1 MRAVYLASSHPLASV
16 VLLGLCWGSLPA
28 NVTAT
33 PTSKPA
39 PIHQGTALFTLV
51 NNTSQPLA
59 LYVDGQHLLSVSS
72 RQSGII
78 SVTTGYHT
86 FEAVMLD
93 GTNRHVTRSG
103 EIDAAGRT
111 WTVDE
116 G

>member
-1 MRAVYLASSHPLASV
+1 MRAIHPASSHPLTSFI
-16 VLLGLCWGSLPA
+16 LLGLCWAGFFALETVTPA
-28 NVTAT
+28 AEAT
-33 PTSKPA
+33 P
-39 PIHQGTALFTLV
+39 IYQGSALFTLV

-72 RQSGII
+72 RHSGIV
-78 SVTTGYHT
+78 SVTTGYHS